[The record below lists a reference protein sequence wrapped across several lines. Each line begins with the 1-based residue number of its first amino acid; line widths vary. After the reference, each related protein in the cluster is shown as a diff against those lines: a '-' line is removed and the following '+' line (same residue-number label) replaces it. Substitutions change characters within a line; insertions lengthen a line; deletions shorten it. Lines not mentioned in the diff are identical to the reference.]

1 MTRTWFDELTEDTA
15 ARDAEREARH
25 VAREQK
31 RRRQMEARHTPVAER
46 LARLI
51 RQLPEDERHQPRS
64 LEFFQQALAP
74 RYRGRRAHPAHV
86 AQGLRDLGWTRRRQ
100 WRSTEEGFRAV
111 WHPPTVPT
119 RDSGTD

>member
-1 MTRTWFDELTEDTA
+1 MMKTWSDNMREDA
-15 ARDAEREARH
+15 AAHGAERQARH

-31 RRRQMEARHTPVAER
+31 RRRQMEARHTPMAER

-51 RQLPEDERHQPRS
+51 RQLPEDQRHQPRS

-100 WRSTEEGFRAV
+100 WRSTEEGFRAM
-111 WHPPTVPT
+111 WHPPTDAT
-119 RDSGTD
+119 RDNDSN